1 MADHAGH
8 LVEVVRRIDGIELDY
23 SVESLDAVEGLLGR
37 FHGAGDDPQLMAETM
52 FQFGAYI
59 GEVMVHQAGGWWLT
73 VPPEHP
79 LGGGWPLVELPN
91 QRLVN
96 PVGKTFKRV
105 RNGAE
110 DSIVYF
116 YQVMVGP

>member
-8 LVEVVRRIDGIELDY
+8 LVEVVRRIGGIELDY
-23 SVESLDAVEGLLGR
+23 SIESLDAVERLLDR
-37 FHGAGDDPQLMAETM
+37 FHDAGDDPQRMAETM

-59 GEVMVHQAGGWWLT
+59 GEVMVHHAGGRWLT

-79 LGGGWPLVELPN
+79 LGGAWPLMELPN
-91 QRLVN
+91 QDLAN
-96 PVGKTFKRV
+96 PIGKTFKRV
-105 RNGAE
+105 RNGAG

-116 YQVMVGP
+116 YQVMLGS